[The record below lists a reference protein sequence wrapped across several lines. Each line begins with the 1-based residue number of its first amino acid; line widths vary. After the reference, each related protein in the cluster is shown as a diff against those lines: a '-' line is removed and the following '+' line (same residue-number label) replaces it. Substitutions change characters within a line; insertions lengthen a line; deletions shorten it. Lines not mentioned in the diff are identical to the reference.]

1 MKEKK
6 WGLAILLLVIALA
19 GGYMFYQQR
28 TPNDVEIT
36 GFIGGEK
43 IPLVENQKFKEKVK
57 KSYGLTMDY
66 RKAGSLA
73 MAEADTEGRDYLWP
87 SSQLALELFRKNGGK
102 DLQNEIIFNT
112 PIVLYSRRIVVDA
125 LMDEGIVRDDN
136 GVYYIDM
143 VKLAGLMAEE
153 KTWADIGLSQLY
165 GPILVDTTDPNQS
178 NSGNMFLGLLAN
190 ALNNNQ
196 PVTKATI
203 GNVKEDIDRIY
214 TQIGYMQTSSID
226 MFNQFLR
233 QGVGSFPIIAGYE
246 SQLLEFSKQEPDM
259 YNQIRSDVVILYPEP
274 TVWSSHV
281 YIALT
286 ENGKVGLNA
295 LMDKEVQALAWKEH
309 GYRTIVAGTENPDE
323 FDVEGMAN
331 QVTKIMQMPSIDV
344 MQELME
350 TIR

>member
-6 WGLAILLLVIALA
+6 WGLAVLLLVIALA

-28 TPNDVEIT
+28 TPDDVQIT

-43 IPLVENQKFKEKVK
+43 IPLVENQKFKEKVD
-57 KSYGLTMDY
+57 KSYGLSMDY

-73 MAEADTEGRDYLWP
+73 MAETDTEGRDYLWP

-102 DLQNEIIFNT
+102 DLQNEIVFNT
-112 PIVLYSRRIVVDA
+112 PIVLYSRKLVVDS
-125 LMDEGIVRDDN
+125 LIEEDVVRLDGD
-136 GVYYIDM
+136 VHYVDM
-143 VKLAGLMAEE
+143 VKLANLMKEE
-153 KTWADIGLSQLY
+153 KTWADIGLAELY

-190 ALNNNQ
+190 ALNGNKT
-196 PVTKATI
+196 VSIATMD
-203 GNVKEDIDRIY
+203 NVKEDIERIY
-214 TQIGYMQTSSID
+214 KQIGYMQTSSID

-246 SQLLEFSKQEPDM
+246 SQLLEFSKLEPDM
-259 YNQIRSDVVILYPEP
+259 YQQIRDDVVILYPEP

-286 ENGKVGLNA
+286 EEGKVGLTA
-295 LMDKEVQALAWKEH
+295 LMDKEIQTLAWTEH

-323 FDVEGMAN
+323 FDVNGMAG

-350 TIR
+350 IIK

>member
-6 WGLAILLLVIALA
+6 WGLLVLILVIVGA
-19 GGYMFYQQR
+19 GGYMYYQNS
-28 TPNDVEIT
+28 TPDDVQIT

-43 IPLVENQKFKEKVK
+43 IPLVENQKFKEKVN

-73 MAEADTEGRDYLWP
+73 MAEADIEGRDYLWP

-112 PIVLYSRRIVVDA
+112 PIVLYSRSQVVDA
-125 LMDEGIVRDDN
+125 LIKEGIVRLDGD
-136 GVYYIDM
+136 VHYVDM
-143 VKLAGLMAEE
+143 IKLAGLMKDE
-153 KTWADIGLSQLY
+153 KSWADIGLPELY

-190 ALNNNQ
+190 ALNDNK
-196 PVTKATI
+196 PVTMATI
-203 GNVKEDIDRIY
+203 DNVKEDVKRIY
-214 TQIGYMQTSSID
+214 NQIGYMQTSSID

-233 QGVGSFPIIAGYE
+233 QGVGAFPIIAGYE
-246 SQLLEFSKQEPDM
+246 SQLLEFSKQESQM
-259 YNQIRSDVVILYPEP
+259 YDQIKDDVVILYPEP

-295 LMDKEVQALAWKEH
+295 LMDKEVQTLAWKEH
-309 GYRTIVAGTENPDE
+309 GYRTIVAGTENPEE
-323 FDVEGMAN
+323 FEVKGMAK

-350 TIR
+350 TIK

>member
-19 GGYMFYQQR
+19 GGYMFYQNK

-43 IPLVENQKFKEKVK
+43 IPLVENEKFKTKVE
-57 KSYGLTMDY
+57 KSYGLSMDY

-125 LMDEGIVRDDN
+125 LEKEGIVRVDGD
-136 GVYYIDM
+136 VHYVDM

-196 PVTKATI
+196 PVTTGTI
-203 GNVKEDIDRIY
+203 DNVKEDITRIY
-214 TQIGYMQTSSID
+214 HQIGYMQTSSID

-246 SQLLEFSKQEPDM
+246 SQLLEFSKQEADM
-259 YNQIRSDVVILYPEP
+259 YNQIRDDIIILYPEP

-286 ENGKVGLNA
+286 ENGKVGINA

-309 GYRTIVAGTENPDE
+309 GYRTIVSGTENPDE
-323 FDVEGMAN
+323 FDVNGMAN
-331 QVTKIMQMPSIDV
+331 QVTKIMQMPNIDV

-350 TIR
+350 AIK

>member
-19 GGYMFYQQR
+19 GSYMLFQQK
-28 TPNDVEIT
+28 TPNNVEIT

-43 IPLVENQKFKEKVK
+43 IPLVENEKFKEKVK
-57 KSYGLTMDY
+57 KTYGLTMDY

-73 MAEADTEGRDYLWP
+73 MAEADPEGRDYLWP
-87 SSQLALELFRKNGGK
+87 SSQLSLELFRKNGGK
-102 DLQNEIIFNT
+102 DLQNEIVFNT
-112 PIVLYSRRIVVDA
+112 PIVLYSRKMVVDA
-125 LMDEGIVRDDN
+125 LIKEGIVRVDEN
-136 GVYYIDM
+136 VHYIDM
-143 VKLAGLMAEE
+143 QKLAGLMVEE
-153 KTWADIGLSQLY
+153 KTWADIGLSSLY

-196 PVTKATI
+196 PVTAATV
-203 GNVKEDIDRIY
+203 GNVKEDIKRIY
-214 TQIGYMQTSSID
+214 NQIGYMQTSSID

-246 SQLLEFSKQEPDM
+246 SQLLEFSKQEAEM
-259 YNQIRSDVVILYPEP
+259 YSQIRDDVIILYPEP

-295 LMDKEVQALAWKEH
+295 LMDKEIQTLAWQEH
-309 GYRTIVAGTENPDE
+309 GYRTIVAGTENPEE
-323 FDVEGMAN
+323 FDVNGMAK
-331 QVTKIMQMPSIDV
+331 QVTKIMQMPNIDA
-344 MQELME
+344 MQELMDA
-350 TIR
+350 IK

>member
-6 WGLAILLLVIALA
+6 WGIVVLLIVIALA
-19 GGYMFYQQR
+19 GGYMFYQQS
-28 TPNDVEIT
+28 TPNEVDIT

-43 IPLVENQKFKEKVK
+43 IPLVENETFKQKVK
-57 KSYGLTMDY
+57 KSYGLEMDY

-87 SSQLALELFRKNGGK
+87 SSQLALELFKKNGGS
-102 DLQNEIIFNT
+102 DLQNEIVFNT
-112 PIVLYSRRIVVDA
+112 PIVLYSRRVVVDA
-125 LMDEGIVRDDN
+125 LEAAGIVNVRD
-136 GVYYIDM
+136 GVHYVDM
-143 VKLAGLMAEE
+143 QKLAALMAEE
-153 KTWADIGLSQLY
+153 KNWSDIGLNSLY

-190 ALNNNQ
+190 ALNGNK
-196 PVTKATI
+196 PVTKADI
-203 GNVKEDIDRIY
+203 INVKPDIERIY
-214 TQIGYMQTSSID
+214 RQIGYMQTSSID

-246 SQLLEFSKQEPDM
+246 SQLLEFSKQEPEM
-259 YNQIRSDVVILYPEP
+259 YGKIRDDIVILYPEP

-295 LMDKEVQALAWKEH
+295 LMDKEIQTLAWTEH
-309 GYRTIVAGTENPDE
+309 GYRTIVAGTESPDQ
-323 FDVEGMAN
+323 FDVNGMAG
-331 QVTKIMQMPSIDV
+331 QVTQIMPMPNIDV
-344 MQELME
+344 MLELME
-350 TIR
+350 AIK

>member
-6 WGLAILLLVIALA
+6 WGLVVLLLVIALA

-28 TPNDVEIT
+28 TPNDVKIT

-57 KSYGLTMDY
+57 KSYGLSMDY

-73 MAEADTEGRDYLWP
+73 MAETDIEDRDYLWP

-102 DLQNEIIFNT
+102 DLQNEIVFNT
-112 PIVLYSRRIVVDA
+112 PIVLYSRKLVVDA
-125 LMDEGIVRDDN
+125 LIEEGVVRLDGD
-136 GVYYIDM
+136 VHYVDM
-143 VKLAGLMAEE
+143 VKLANLMKEE
-153 KTWADIGLSQLY
+153 KTWADIGLSELY

-190 ALNNNQ
+190 ALNGNKT
-196 PVTKATI
+196 VTVATMD
-203 GNVKEDIDRIY
+203 NVKDDIKRIY
-214 TQIGYMQTSSID
+214 NQIGYMQTSSID

-246 SQLLEFSKQEPDM
+246 SQLLEFSKLESDM
-259 YNQIRSDVVILYPEP
+259 YQQIRDDVVILYPEP

-286 ENGKVGLNA
+286 DEGKVGLTA
-295 LMDKEVQALAWKEH
+295 LMDKEIQTLAWTEH

-323 FDVEGMAN
+323 FDVNGMAG
-331 QVTKIMQMPSIDV
+331 QVTKIMQMPGIDV

-350 TIR
+350 IIK

>member
-6 WGLAILLLVIALA
+6 WGLIILLLVILGA
-19 GGYMFYQQR
+19 GAYMFYQKQ
-28 TPNDVEIT
+28 TPDNVAIT

-43 IPLVENQKFKEKVK
+43 IPLVENEEFKTKVK
-57 KSYGLTMDY
+57 KSYGLSMDY

-73 MAEADTEGRDYLWP
+73 MAETDTEGRDYLWP

-102 DLQNEIIFNT
+102 DLQNEIVFNT
-112 PIVLYSRRIVVDA
+112 PIVLYSRKLVVDS
-125 LMDEGIVRDDN
+125 LIEEGVVRLDGD
-136 GVYYIDM
+136 VHYVDM
-143 VKLAGLMAEE
+143 VKLANLMKEE
-153 KTWADIGLSQLY
+153 KTWADIGLGELY

-190 ALNNNQ
+190 ALNGNKT
-196 PVTKATI
+196 VSIATMD
-203 GNVKEDIDRIY
+203 NVKEDIERIY
-214 TQIGYMQTSSID
+214 KQIGYMQTSSID

-246 SQLLEFSKQEPDM
+246 SQLLEFSKLEPDM
-259 YNQIRSDVVILYPEP
+259 YQQIRDDVVILYPEP

-286 ENGKVGLNA
+286 EEGKVGLTA
-295 LMDKEVQALAWKEH
+295 LMDKEIQTLAWTEH

-323 FDVEGMAN
+323 FDVNGMAG

-350 TIR
+350 IIK

>member
-6 WGLAILLLVIALA
+6 WGIVVLLLVIALA
-19 GGYMFYQQR
+19 GGYMYWNKQN
-28 TPNDVEIT
+28 PDDVAIS

-43 IPLVENQKFKEKVK
+43 IPLVENQSFKEKVK
-57 KSYGLTMDY
+57 KTYGLSMDY
-66 RKAGSLA
+66 RKEGSLA

-87 SSQLALELFRKNGGK
+87 SSQLALELFKKNGGK
-102 DLQNEIIFNT
+102 DLQNEIVFNT
-112 PIVLYSRRIVVDA
+112 PIVLYSRKLVVNA
-125 LMDEGIVRDDN
+125 LIDEGIVREDN
-136 GVYYIDM
+136 GVHYIDM

-153 KTWADIGLSQLY
+153 KTWADIGLSELY

-190 ALNNNQ
+190 ALNDNK
-196 PVTKATI
+196 PVTKSSIA
-203 GNVKEDIDRIY
+203 NVSEDIERIY
-214 TQIGYMQTSSID
+214 KQIGYMQTSSID

-246 SQLLEFSKQEPDM
+246 SQLLEFSKLESDM
-259 YNQIRSDVVILYPEP
+259 YEKIRDDVVILYPEP

-295 LMDKEVQALAWKEH
+295 LMDKEIQSLAWKEH
-309 GYRTIVAGTENPDE
+309 GFRTIVAGTENPED
-323 FDVEGMAN
+323 FDVNGMAG
-331 QVTKIMQMPSIDV
+331 QVTKIMQMPNIEV
-344 MQELME
+344 MLELME
-350 TIR
+350 IIK

>member
-6 WGLAILLLVIALA
+6 WGLAVLLLVIALA

-28 TPNDVEIT
+28 TPDDVQIT

-43 IPLVENQKFKEKVK
+43 IPLVENQKFKEKVD
-57 KSYGLTMDY
+57 KSYGLSMDY

-73 MAEADTEGRDYLWP
+73 MAETDTEGRDYLWP

-102 DLQNEIIFNT
+102 DLQNEIVFNT
-112 PIVLYSRRIVVDA
+112 PIVLYSRKLVVDS
-125 LMDEGIVRDDN
+125 LIEEGVVRLDGD
-136 GVYYIDM
+136 VHYVDM
-143 VKLAGLMAEE
+143 VKLANLMKEE
-153 KTWADIGLSQLY
+153 KTWADIGLGELY

-190 ALNNNQ
+190 ALNGNKT
-196 PVTKATI
+196 VSIATMD
-203 GNVKEDIDRIY
+203 NVKEDIERIY
-214 TQIGYMQTSSID
+214 KQIGYMQTSSID

-246 SQLLEFSKQEPDM
+246 SQLLEFSKLEPDM
-259 YNQIRSDVVILYPEP
+259 YQQIRDDVVILYPEP

-286 ENGKVGLNA
+286 EEGKVGLTA
-295 LMDKEVQALAWKEH
+295 LMDKEIQTLAWTEH

-323 FDVEGMAN
+323 FDVNGMAG

-350 TIR
+350 IIK